1 MATIRKRVGRD
12 GTVRWQAQVRRTGCR
27 PLVKTFGRKTD
38 ADVWVRETERALD
51 MGDLSEAIPAN
62 QLALSQLLDQYLE
75 EGVAAS
81 RGDRPIAES
90 DRRNRRRQLEWWRSS
105 LGKIQIRRLTPAT
118 ALRELRCLSKKGP
131 AGRPLSNATKN
142 RYLSALSTVLTWAV
156 RQRRFGLSRNPLIGA
171 SLRGAEN
178 RGLDRILDAD
188 EQASLVAAAQQ
199 DEHPRIA
206 LWVLL
211 GLATGARQGELG
223 RLRKSDVRVVEAAPD
238 TPRHAVLTIHK
249 TKNSDPKVVVLG
261 EGLALRELE
270 EMMSKGMSQPDLI
283 LATAGGRQSS
293 EQVTFPKGAWARVLR
308 AASLAGT
315 GVVFHTLR
323 HTNASLLLKSGC
335 TLAEIGQELGHR
347 SPLSTQRYVHLA
359 EDHARTIAQ
368 RLSKVVD
375 W

>member
-12 GTVRWQAQVRRTGCR
+12 GTVRWQAQVRRSGCR
-27 PLVKTFGRKTD
+27 PLAKTFARKTD
-38 ADVWVRETERALD
+38 ADLWSRETERSLD
-51 MGDLSEAIPAN
+51 LGDLSEILPAS
-62 QLALSQLLDQYLE
+62 QITLSQLLDQYLE

-105 LGKIQIRRLTPAT
+105 LGKIQINRLTPAA
-118 ALRELRCLSKKGP
+118 ALRELRRLNKKGP
-131 AGRPLSNATKN
+131 AGRPLTSATKN

-156 RQRRFGLSRNPLIGA
+156 RQRRFGLARNPLIGA
-171 SLRGAEN
+171 ALRGAES

-188 EQASLVAAAQQ
+188 EQAVLVREAKG
-199 DEHPRIA
+199 DKHPRIL
-206 LWVLL
+206 LWILL

-223 RLRKSDVRVVEAAPD
+223 RLRKSDVKVVDATSES
-238 TPRHAVLTIHK
+238 PRHAVLTIHK

-261 EGLALRELE
+261 EGLALCELE
-270 EMMSKGMSQPDLI
+270 RALARGLKQADFV
-283 LATAGGRQSS
+283 LATEGGRLDSQ
-293 EQVTFPKGAWARVLR
+293 QVTFPKGAWARVQR
-308 AASLAGT
+308 AANLAGT

-323 HTNASLLLKSGC
+323 HTNASLLLQGGC

-347 SPLSTQRYVHLA
+347 SPQSTQRYVHLA
-359 EDHARTIAQ
+359 EQHARTIAQ
-368 RLSKVVD
+368 RLSRIVD